1 MPEHLAIRPHTPYI
15 IIPRIPSLIPFFSSL
30 LRSCFSHIVTQFIFR
45 AELLQTSNLYPSS
58 YCQIFILDDFFLSEE
73 KIHLKMFLESA
84 EKKFKDVS
92 VWSLFER
99 RSSVYSLVNMFCCCC
114 CHYSKC

>member
-15 IIPRIPSLIPFFSSL
+15 IIPRIPSLILFFSSL

-58 YCQIFILDDFFLSEE
+58 YCQIFILDDFF
-73 KIHLKMFLESA
+73 
-84 EKKFKDVS
+84 
-92 VWSLFER
+92 
-99 RSSVYSLVNMFCCCC
+99 
-114 CHYSKC
+114 